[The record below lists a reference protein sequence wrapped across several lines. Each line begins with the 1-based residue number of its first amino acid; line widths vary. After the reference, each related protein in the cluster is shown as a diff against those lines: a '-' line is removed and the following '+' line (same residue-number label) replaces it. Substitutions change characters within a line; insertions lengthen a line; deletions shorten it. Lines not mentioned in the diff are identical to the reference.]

1 MPHCKRSHVE
11 SGNNVGLT
19 LIKSNRRMEH
29 SEDIKFHSLTE
40 ILKGMEYREI
50 TNLLNAVGNYIEDRK
65 NTNRLL

>member
-1 MPHCKRSHVE
+1 
-11 SGNNVGLT
+11 
-19 LIKSNRRMEH
+19 MEH